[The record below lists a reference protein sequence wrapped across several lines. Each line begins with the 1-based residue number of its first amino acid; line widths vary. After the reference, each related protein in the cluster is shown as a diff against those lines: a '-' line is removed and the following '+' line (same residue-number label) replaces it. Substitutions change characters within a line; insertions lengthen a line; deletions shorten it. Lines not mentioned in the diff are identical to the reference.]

1 MARYCVGGPSH
12 QSACRVAFFR
22 GYHAAKLSH
31 SSEYHGAMISVGL
44 SEDEIKRY
52 LDQVSLHFKSRG
64 ITVGCINSPKNI
76 TVTGDEKQVDFLKS
90 LLDKDRIFAR
100 KLQVNVAYHSPQME
114 LIAAEYMLSIKNLQT
129 GDAASDSCKMISSV
143 TGQQL
148 SVDEMQ
154 EAEYWVKN
162 MTSPVRFTDAMAQ
175 IDSAACKTS
184 TNPLWANVRTALL
197 HDLLEVGPHCALK
210 GPIREHLKSRGIK
223 DINYSS
229 ALIRNF
235 PAIDTLID
243 AVGRLYCAGYAVD
256 VSEVN
261 RLRKTP
267 QDGQIVLPIFQNTSS
282 IIQRAIG
289 MRVDSRRKGGDYESI
304 PV

>member
-1 MARYCVGGPSH
+1 
-12 QSACRVAFFR
+12 
-22 GYHAAKLSH
+22 
-31 SSEYHGAMISVGL
+31 MISVGL

-114 LIAAEYMLSIKNLQT
+114 LIAAEYMLSVNNLQT

-175 IDSAACKTS
+175 IDSAASKTS
-184 TNPLWANVRTALL
+184 TNTLWANVRTALV

-210 GPIREHLKSRGIK
+210 GPIREHLTSRGIK

-235 PAIDTLID
+235 PATDTLLD

-267 QDGQIVLPIFQNTSS
+267 QDGQIVLPNLPEYQFDHSNSYWHESRFAKEGWRLRKYPRLDLLGSPIPDWNPLHATWRK
-282 IIQRAIG
+282 IIRLSETPW
-289 MRVDSRRKGGDYESI
+289 VEDHK
-304 PV
+304 V